1 MRDHKQSINPVADP
15 GDREPAIRSL
25 AAYEGADHGTEAG
38 RVHIG
43 DAGQVQNDRLLV
55 LQTDQFLEVEEGVEG
70 QRAVELQDSGSGRGV
85 HGVDFERFWAG
96 HQIILPWMNL
106 RCVDPITFVDYV

>member
-25 AAYEGADHGTEAG
+25 AAYEGADHGTETG

-43 DAGQVQNDRLLV
+43 DAGQIQNDRLLV
-55 LQTDQFLEVEEGVEG
+55 LQADQLLKVEEGLKR
-70 QRAVELQDSGSGRGV
+70 QRAVEFQDSGPGGGV
-85 HGVDFERFWAG
+85 QGIDFEWFCAG